1 MEAGVEV
8 DESTEQHTSEDGAEQ
23 PPKSPVRDT
32 SKIYQLLSEIQ
43 VKRSLI
49 LNTELIYLKKLYFYF
64 WISGCIKITIDFIT
78 AEVDFT
84 ILFELFLNYQR
95 IMLVI

>member
-43 VKRSLI
+43 VKSSPI
-49 LNTELIYLKKLYFYF
+49 LNTELIYLKKLFIF
-64 WISGCIKITIDFIT
+64 IFLISGCIK
-78 AEVDFT
+78 
-84 ILFELFLNYQR
+84 NYN
-95 IMLVI
+95 